1 MSTPAP
7 ASRGRIL
14 CWGFTLRC
22 PRCGSGHLFRCWFHI
37 ERECP
42 RCSLVFEREA
52 GYWIGAMAIN
62 MAATTGVL
70 AVAFIVAIALTLPDV
85 PVAELLAAFIP
96 LGVITPIVLFP
107 FSKTIWMAVDRG
119 ILQRLDAR
127 ERPDE
132 QVRKI

>member
-1 MSTPAP
+1 
-7 ASRGRIL
+7 
-14 CWGFTLRC
+14 
-22 PRCGSGHLFRCWFHI
+22 
-37 ERECP
+37 
-42 RCSLVFEREA
+42 
-52 GYWIGAMAIN
+52 MAIN